1 MEQKHHPTL
10 SPSSFPALIAC
21 PCYKNDG
28 EESDA
33 SKRGTRMHEALA
45 EAFSPNETGKPNFH
59 FDEKG
64 MSPDMVEDVSWAMHE
79 INSIIPKGP
88 PIEIET
94 RVSVIGENFE
104 EITFGSAD
112 IICGGLL
119 IDLKTG
125 EERDYRPQME
135 AYALGIMQK
144 TGLGQVCVV
153 LIYSKS
159 RKSVQFLIT
168 KAEAEAIV
176 SQVAQAVADPNK
188 KPSPCDYCGWCAS
201 VAECPALTERAQ
213 AVAKGREDWA
223 LVQYHSSKIAE
234 PAEMSKALELA
245 KLLSKW
251 CEAVEHMA
259 TDMVLSG
266 KPIPGF
272 KLKERSGNR
281 NVVDID
287 GLFQAVG
294 IPADKFLS
302 ACSVSLTK
310 LEEVSGLKKS
320 DFDLTVESYT
330 ERGAS
335 SFSLAKEKKK
345 KEKKK

>member
-1 MEQKHHPTL
+1 
-10 SPSSFPALIAC
+10 
-21 PCYKNDG
+21 
-28 EESDA
+28 
-33 SKRGTRMHEALA
+33 
-45 EAFSPNETGKPNFH
+45 
-59 FDEKG
+59 
-64 MSPDMVEDVSWAMHE
+64 MHE
-79 INSIIPKGP
+79 INSIISASGQ

-94 RVSVIGENFE
+94 KVSVLDAGFQ
-104 EITFGSAD
+104 EITFGFAD
-112 IICGGLL
+112 IICGNLL

-125 EERDYRPQME
+125 EERDYRPQM
-135 AYALGIMQK
+135 AVYALGMMQRS
-144 TGLGQVCVV
+144 GSESVGIV
-153 LIYSKS
+153 LVYSKA
-159 RKSVQFLIT
+159 RKTVEFCIT
-168 KAEAEAIV
+168 RAEAEALV
-176 SQVAQAVADPNK
+176 SSVAQAVADPNK

-201 VAECPALTERAQ
+201 VTECQALTERAV

-223 LVQYHSSKIAE
+223 LVQYHSSKITE

-259 TDMVLSG
+259 IDMALSG
-266 KPIPGF
+266 KAIPGF

-281 NVVDID
+281 KVVDID

-335 SFSLAKEKKK
+335 SFSLAKEKAEK